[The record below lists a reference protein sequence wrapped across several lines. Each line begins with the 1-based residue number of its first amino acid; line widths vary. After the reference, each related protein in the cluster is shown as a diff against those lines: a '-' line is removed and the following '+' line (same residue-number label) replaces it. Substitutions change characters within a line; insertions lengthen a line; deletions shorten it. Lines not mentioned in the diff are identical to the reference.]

1 MALKNL
7 LVKVGVSTK
16 GLNSSLRRA
25 KNDFRRE
32 FGEIQSMTANVGRS
46 MTSALTVPLLGIGA
60 AAVKSA
66 ADLEKMETSFISLTG
81 GAKQAAD
88 MMANLNEFT
97 AKTPFQIEGVANAA
111 RQLIASGTE
120 VSQVND
126 QLQFLGDIAA
136 TSGVSIEEI
145 AAIFAKVNA
154 KGKVELENLNQL
166 AERGIPIFKA
176 LADATGLPADELGAG
191 AVSVEEFNRTL
202 SGFAKEGGFA
212 AGAME
217 RLSETAAGK
226 FSTALDNLKLAG
238 AELAKSLMPAL
249 KDILDG
255 IVKLA
260 QRFTGLSDETKKNVL
275 IFAAMTA
282 AAGPLVMFA
291 SQMMNIIP
299 MIKLMRTAMIALN
312 TTMLANPLLAVAAGV
327 TALAGVMLTLKA
339 NTKTAKDE
347 TLEFIQSIAG
357 IDKQQQILQLNQRKR
372 ELEEEKAVIERA
384 KRLSEAQ
391 AKVGSLGDKF
401 DKQIQTFNAA
411 EYTEQVDGITDAITE
426 LNKAIATATYGDGA
440 VITLPTVD
448 AGAGGGAGAGAG
460 GGGGDM
466 ARAQEEMV
474 EMTTKQAT
482 AIENVGAAA
491 TATLQPMTDWTQVV
505 ADEQNLEAGQ
515 RFNEMLYNMQQAA
528 LELAKTIGAQL
539 GGAFADMIT
548 GAKKSGEAF
557 KGFAKEAIKAALAA
571 SQAHII
577 EAAISSGKMSGP
589 LAMFVIPGLIAAG
602 MGIVDA
608 AFGDVAAFAAGG
620 LVTGPVLGLV
630 GEGPGTSRMNPEVIA
645 PLDKL
650 QSMMGGSQVQ
660 VTGMLRGADILLTNE
675 RAQIDRNRLR
685 SF

>member
-7 LVKVGVSTK
+7 LVKIGVQTK
-16 GLNSSLRRA
+16 GLNSDLRKA
-25 KNDFRRE
+25 KGTFRRE

-66 ADLEKMETSFISLTG
+66 ADLEKMETSFVSLTG

-111 RQLIASGTE
+111 RQLIASGTGVEE
-120 VSQVND
+120 VNN

-176 LADATGLPADELGAG
+176 LSEATGLPADALGAG

-202 SGFAKEGGFA
+202 SSFAQEGGFA

-238 AELAKSLMPAL
+238 AELAESLMPAL
-249 KDILDG
+249 KDILDSV
-255 IVKLA
+255 VKVA
-260 QRFTGLSDETKKNVL
+260 QRFTGLSDATKKNLL
-275 IFAAMTA
+275 IFGAMTA
-282 AAGPLVMFA
+282 AAGPLLMFA

-299 MIKLMRTAMIALN
+299 MIKMMRKAMGLLN

-327 TALAGVMLTLKA
+327 VALAGVMLTLKA

-357 IDKQQQILQLNQRKR
+357 VDQQQQILQLNQRKR
-372 ELEEEKAVIERA
+372 ELEEEKAIIERA

-401 DKQIQTFNAA
+401 DKQISTFNASN
-411 EYTEQVDGITDAITE
+411 YTGQVDSITDAITE
-426 LNKAIATATYGDGA
+426 LNKAIATATFGEGA
-440 VITLPTVD
+440 VISLPTVD
-448 AGAGGGAGAGAG
+448 AGGGGGGAGAGAG
-460 GGGGDM
+460 GGDE
-466 ARAQEEMV
+466 AAKRQQNMV
-474 EMTTKQAT
+474 EMTMRQAQ

-505 ADEQNLEAGQ
+505 GNQQTLESAQ
-515 RFNEMLYNMQQAA
+515 QFNDMLYRMEEAA
-528 LELAKTIGAQL
+528 LQLAQSIGTQL
-539 GGAFADMIT
+539 GGAFADIIT

-557 KGFAKEAIKAALAA
+557 KGFAKDAIKAALGA
-571 SQAHII
+571 SQAFII
-577 EAAISSGKMSGP
+577 EAAISSGKLSGP
-589 LAMFVIPGLIAAG
+589 AAMFVIPGLIGAG
-602 MGIVDA
+602 MALVDA
-608 AFGDVAAFAAGG
+608 AFGDIAAFAAGG
-620 LVTGPVLGLV
+620 LVMGPQLGLV
-630 GEGPGTSRMNPEVIA
+630 GEGPGTSRLNPEVIA

-650 QSMMGGSQVQ
+650 QSMMGGNQVQ
-660 VTGMLRGADILLTNE
+660 VTGLIRGSDLLLTNE
-675 RAQIDRNRLR
+675 RSAIDRNRLR

>member
-16 GLNSSLRRA
+16 GLNAELRRT
-25 KNDFRRE
+25 KNTFRRE
-32 FGEIQSMTANVGRS
+32 FGEIQSMVSNTGRNMTMGLTAPLALMATQSVRAFDEQAKAIAQVDAGLRSTGAQVGFTSKQLQQMASDLQNKTIFGDEEILKDATAQLLTFTNISGQQFARTQVAALDLATRLDGDLKS
-46 MTSALTVPLLGIGA
+46 ASIQLGKALNDPIANLSALSRSGIQF
-60 AAVKSA
+60 SA
-66 ADLEKMETSFISLTG
+66 EQK
-81 GAKQAAD
+81 
-88 MMANLNEFT
+88 
-97 AKTPFQIEGVANAA
+97 
-111 RQLIASGTE
+111 E
-120 VSQVND
+120 V
-126 QLQFLGDIAA
+126 I
-136 TSGVSIEEI
+136 
-145 AAIFAKVNA
+145 
-154 KGKVELENLNQL
+154 
-166 AERGIPIFKA
+166 KA
-176 LADATGLPADELGAG
+176 LAETGQMAEAQTIILDELEKQYGGSAEAAAEAG
-191 AVSVEEFNRTL
+191 TGPFKQLQNTIGDISEEFGRLINEMIKPLIPRIKEL
-202 SGFAKEGGFA
+202 VASFANLTDEQKKTVLVI
-212 AGAME
+212 AG
-217 RLSETAAGK
+217 
-226 FSTALDNLKLAG
+226 
-238 AELAKSLMPAL
+238 
-249 KDILDG
+249 I
-255 IVKLA
+255 
-260 QRFTGLSDETKKNVL
+260 
-275 IFAAMTA
+275 TA
-282 AAGPLVMFA
+282 AAGPLMMLA
-291 SQMMNIIP
+291 GQLMNIIP
-299 MIKLMRTAMIALN
+299 LVKLMRTAMLALN

-357 IDKQQQILQLNQRKR
+357 VDKQQQILQLNQRKR
-372 ELEEEKAVIERA
+372 ELEEEKAIIERA

-411 EYTEQVDGITDAITE
+411 GYTEQVDGITDAITE

-448 AGAGGGAGAGAG
+448 TGAGGGAGAG
-460 GGGGDM
+460 GGGDA
-466 ARAQEEMV
+466 ARAQEDMV
-474 EMTTKQAT
+474 EMTMRQAT

-491 TATLQPMTDWTQVV
+491 TATLQPMQDWTQTV
-505 ADEQNLEAGQ
+505 ADEQNLTAAQ
-515 RFNEMLYNMQQAA
+515 RFNELLYNMEQAA
-528 LELAKTIGAQL
+528 LQLAQTIGTQL

-557 KGFAKEAIKAALAA
+557 KSFARDAIKAALAA

-577 EAAISSGKMSGP
+577 EAAISTGKMSAG
-589 LAMFVIPGLIAAG
+589 LAMFTIPALIGAG

-608 AFGDVAAFAAGG
+608 AFGDIAAFAAGG

-630 GEGPGTSRMNPEVIA
+630 GEGAGTSRMNPEVIA

>member
-7 LVKVGVSTK
+7 LVKIGVQTK
-16 GLNSSLRRA
+16 GLNSDLRKA
-25 KNDFRRE
+25 KGTFRRE

-66 ADLEKMETSFISLTG
+66 ADLEKMETSFVSLTG

-111 RQLIASGTE
+111 RQLIASGTGVEE
-120 VSQVND
+120 VNN

-176 LADATGLPADELGAG
+176 LSEATGLPADALGAG

-202 SGFAKEGGFA
+202 SSFAQEGGFA

-226 FSTALDNLKLAG
+226 FSTALDNLKFAG
-238 AELAKSLMPAL
+238 AELAESLMPAL
-249 KDILDG
+249 KDILDSV
-255 IVKLA
+255 VKVA
-260 QRFTGLSDETKKNVL
+260 QRFTGLSDATKKNLL
-275 IFAAMTA
+275 IFGAMTA
-282 AAGPLVMFA
+282 AAGPLLMFA

-299 MIKLMRTAMIALN
+299 MIKMMRTAMGLLN

-327 TALAGVMLTLKA
+327 AALAGVMLTLKA

-357 IDKQQQILQLNQRKR
+357 VDQQQQILQLNQRKR
-372 ELEEEKAVIERA
+372 ELEEEKAIIERA

-401 DKQIQTFNAA
+401 DKQISTFNASN
-411 EYTEQVDGITDAITE
+411 YTGQVDSITDAITE
-426 LNKAIATATYGDGA
+426 LNKAIATATYGEGA
-440 VITLPTVD
+440 VISLPTVD
-448 AGAGGGAGAGAG
+448 AGGGGGGAGAGAG
-460 GGGGDM
+460 GGDD
-466 ARAQEEMV
+466 AAKRQQNMV
-474 EMTTKQAT
+474 EMTMRQAQ

-505 ADEQNLEAGQ
+505 GNQQTLESAQ
-515 RFNEMLYNMQQAA
+515 QFNDMLYRMEEAA
-528 LELAKTIGAQL
+528 LQLAQSIGTQL
-539 GGAFADMIT
+539 GRAFADIIT

-557 KGFAKEAIKAALAA
+557 KGFAKDAIKAALGA
-571 SQAHII
+571 SQAFII
-577 EAAISSGKMSGP
+577 EAAISSGKLSGP
-589 LAMFVIPGLIAAG
+589 AAMFVIPGLIGAG
-602 MGIVDA
+602 MALVDA
-608 AFGDVAAFAAGG
+608 AFGDIAAFAAGG
-620 LVTGPVLGLV
+620 LVMGPQLGLV
-630 GEGPGTSRMNPEVIA
+630 GEGPGTSRLNPEVIA

-650 QSMMGGSQVQ
+650 QSMMGGNQVQ
-660 VTGMLRGADILLTNE
+660 VTGLIRGSDLLLTNE
-675 RAQIDRNRLR
+675 RSAIDRNRLR